1 MPRST
6 SPSLLARSGLVLG
19 VAAALTVASAL
30 PASAANVIDGPVDL
44 GSARSY
50 AVLAASTVT
59 NTGPSV
65 VNGDVGLSP
74 GSSVTGFDA
83 GGPGVI
89 VGGVAA
95 WLAQGK
101 HRKAARRNRREVEA
115 LRSETQAL
123 RSAVPDSALPAL
135 TSGRN

>member
-1 MPRST
+1 MKAFFKALILVPIALVIVLFSVANRGSVRISLDPFSRDMPT
-6 SPSLLARSGLVLG
+6 L
-19 VAAALTVASAL
+19 
-30 PASAANVIDGPVDL
+30 
-44 GSARSY
+44 SY
-50 AVLAASTVT
+50 DVPLFAIVLAAVF
-59 NTGPSV
+59 
-65 VNGDVGLSP
+65 L
-74 GSSVTGFDA
+74 
-83 GGPGVI
+83 GVI

-95 WLAQGK
+95 WLGQGK